1 MGDRGFESETPQ
13 ISDLMILTFVNLV
26 YKTIKNEI
34 FEDVFA
40 ILMHSEIIMRL

>member
-1 MGDRGFESETPQ
+1 MGDREFESETPH
-13 ISDLMILTFVNLV
+13 ISDLMISTFVNLV
-26 YKTIKNEI
+26 YKTTKNEI